1 MMLQPSQAIERPQGA
16 SKDKAVTVHLQSGTF
31 YLHEDLRSPKK
42 GRSTYVRTFPILCP
56 SGIYAGVQLSSSWGR
71 KAGLGCFS
79 RDGCK
84 ASWRDGSV
92 SLSLGNLWTRSRGFL
107 FLGRC

>member
-1 MMLQPSQAIERPQGA
+1 MLQPSQAIERPQGA

-31 YLHEDLRSPKK
+31 YLHEDLCSLKK
-42 GRSTYVRTFPILCP
+42 GQIHLRRDFSHPLSQWHLC
-56 SGIYAGVQLSSSWGR
+56 GVQLSSSWGW

-84 ASWRDGSV
+84 ASWRDGSI
-92 SLSLGNLWTRSRGFL
+92 SLSLGNLWTWSRGFL
-107 FLGRC
+107 FLGRR